1 MRFDVFCDIVDNYGD
16 AGYSWRLARRLAQ
29 PSPAH
34 RHDFIRLFCHDLN
47 LLNLLSA
54 GDLKSIC
61 ENLHIEVLTWSD
73 ANDIEILPDI
83 VIETFGCKLPQT
95 YLNKVNQ
102 GSNALIINLEYLSA
116 EPWVESHHGLPSSDP
131 QTPNLKK
138 YFFFPGFS
146 KNTGTLLKGVLPYL
160 EQEPPLSLIA
170 AWSISAEKAVTHR
183 FSLFCYE
190 TTELLAFLEQLDKQT
205 IDTDIFVCFGQ
216 AQELVSK
223 YLKQAFTIGDV
234 VCHKNIRFIALPFV
248 SQNDYDWLLLHCDL
262 NIVRG
267 EDSFVRAQWAGK
279 PFIWHIYPQSD
290 GAHLLKLDAF
300 LNQYLQG
307 AKPSVK
313 KAVNLAMHWQ
323 SPKEW
328 LLDLKS
334 IDEHANVWRD
344 RLFELTKD
352 GDLAQSLRTFISE
365 KC

>member
-1 MRFDVFCDIVDNYGD
+1 MVAADDAAAELMELREAEALGAFDDY
-16 AGYSWRLARRLAQ
+16 
-29 PSPAH
+29 H
-34 RHDFIRLFCHDLN
+34 RGVRNVHADFDDRC
-47 LLNLLSA
+47 
-54 GDLKSIC
+54 
-61 ENLHIEVLTWSD
+61 
-73 ANDIEILPDI
+73 
-83 VIETFGCKLPQT
+83 
-95 YLNKVNQ
+95 
-102 GSNALIINLEYLSA
+102 
-116 EPWVESHHGLPSSDP
+116 
-131 QTPNLKK
+131 
-138 YFFFPGFS
+138 
-146 KNTGTLLKGVLPYL
+146 
-160 EQEPPLSLIA
+160 
-170 AWSISAEKAVTHR
+170 
-183 FSLFCYE
+183 
-190 TTELLAFLEQLDKQT
+190 
-205 IDTDIFVCFGQ
+205 
-216 AQELVSK
+216 
-223 YLKQAFTIGDV
+223 
-234 VCHKNIRFIALPFV
+234 CHKNIRFIALPFV